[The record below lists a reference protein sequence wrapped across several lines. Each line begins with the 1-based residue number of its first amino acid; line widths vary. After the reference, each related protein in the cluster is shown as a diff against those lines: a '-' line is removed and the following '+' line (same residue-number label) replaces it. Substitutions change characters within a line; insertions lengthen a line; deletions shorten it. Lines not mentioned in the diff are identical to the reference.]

1 MKINDF
7 LMTILLLFFASSL
20 IAKPNYPLEENEMWL
35 SAEFSYCIT
44 DELELDVEQELRYYK
59 NRSVLKQS
67 LSDIG
72 LAYKLTS
79 LMKLSLSYRLRLFP
93 DSEESHRHELYSQ
106 IGLKSDIK
114 WLELRHRL
122 RLHLKFRDDNEN
134 INQLR
139 YRLALRYPVS
149 KLVKPYI
156 SGELFYRFLYDKGD
170 RLTQGRYFAGL
181 IFSLNKNHVIDLFF
195 ARELEYNT
203 KKAVNSNI
211 LGLAYTFSY

>member
-1 MKINDF
+1 M
-7 LMTILLLFFASSL
+7 
-20 IAKPNYPLEENEMWL
+20 
-35 SAEFSYCIT
+35 SAEVCYSIS

-72 LAYKLTS
+72 LAYKLS
-79 LMKLSLSYRLRLFP
+79 PWIKASLSYRLRFFP
-93 DSEESHRHELYSQ
+93 DSDESHRHELYSQ

-114 WLELRHRL
+114 WLELRHRM
-122 RLHLKFRDDNEN
+122 RLHIKFREDNEN

-139 YRLALRYPVS
+139 YKLALRYPVN

-156 SGELFYRFLYDKGD
+156 SGELFYRFLYAKGD

-181 IFSLNKNHVIDLFF
+181 VFSLNRNHDIDLFF

-203 KKAVNSNI
+203 NKAVNSSI
-211 LGLAYTFSY
+211 LGLAYTFSF